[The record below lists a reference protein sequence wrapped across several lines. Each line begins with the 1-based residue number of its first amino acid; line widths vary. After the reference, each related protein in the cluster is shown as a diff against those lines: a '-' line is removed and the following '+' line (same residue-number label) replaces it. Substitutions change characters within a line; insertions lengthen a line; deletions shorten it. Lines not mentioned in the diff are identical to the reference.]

1 MSLLII
7 VHFTSLFFLL
17 TYLHEII
24 ASDRRLHHAHTRWT
38 PPLPPASVAPRRT
51 PRRASSQLITYVSNV
66 SYFLHFL
73 VPWTQNITL
82 GIDSTTLSSPQR
94 TDLSLNVISLPGCF
108 LKTSIDIMLVTL
120 LCYVF
125 TFLFLPLSSFIYSY
139 VIKCLASCN

>member
-7 VHFTSLFFLL
+7 VHSTSLFFLL

-120 LCYVF
+120 LCCVF
-125 TFLFLPLSSFIYSY
+125 TFLFTSVVFYLQLCYQMFGE
-139 VIKCLASCN
+139 L